1 MSGTPSAQYRITI
14 RIRIDDEPGTLGL
27 LTGAIG
33 RAGGIIDAV
42 DPVEVDDAS
51 SVRDI
56 VVDGSGR
63 EHWQR
68 ALDIYT
74 SLGVPEAAQMTTIIA
89 EPAPV
94 PGDKSR
100 G

>member
-1 MSGTPSAQYRITI
+1 VARRTGERYQQARAHHGLASAC
-14 RIRIDDEPGTLGL
+14 DA
-27 LTGAIG
+27 TGQH
-33 RAGGIIDAV
+33 
-42 DPVEVDDAS
+42 
-51 SVRDI
+51 
-56 VVDGSGR
+56 GSGR